1 MSISDEKKL
10 DINNTAFLVGVY
22 KKNDEKEECDQLLEE
37 LEELMQTMGVDV
49 AGKKAIRNQ
58 KPSARFLLT
67 SGKAEELFH
76 NVMEAEAGIIVFDA
90 DISPS
95 QQRNMERESCLAVI
109 DRREVIL
116 EIFSQR
122 ATTREAR
129 LQIDLARAEY
139 DLPRLTRAWTHL
151 SRQRGGTNMKG
162 EGERQIEL
170 DRRMVRA
177 RISRL
182 QKELVK
188 VRSQRATQRKQRR
201 KKPVPNAAIV
211 GYTNAGK
218 SSLLNRLTNAGI
230 LADDKL
236 FATLDP
242 TTRRILLNNNQELLL
257 TDTVGFIR
265 KLPHDL
271 VEAFKA
277 TLEETVV
284 ADFLIHVVDASDPD
298 ALQQMDTTFKVLNE
312 LDADT
317 KKTIIA
323 FNKID
328 QVEHSNRLASLRSAY
343 PDCIFISVKSGQGIE
358 LLQERMCELIEHKL
372 FDVELNIPFDR
383 FDLMALIHRQCQ
395 VHSEKYDDN
404 FIYVKCTAPNDLK
417 NEIEDYIVNATIPN
431 THRC

>member
-1 MSISDEKKL
+1 MSITDEKKL
-10 DINNTAFLVGVY
+10 DRDNNAFLVGVY
-22 KKNDEKEECDQLLEE
+22 QRNEEAQESAELLEE
-37 LEELMQTMGVDV
+37 LEELMQTLGIKVV
-49 AGKKAIRNQ
+49 GKKLIRNQ

-67 SGKAEELFH
+67 SGKAISLFQEAQEL
-76 NVMEAEAGIIVFDA
+76 EAGILVFDA

-151 SRQRGGTNMKG
+151 SRQRGATNMKG

-177 RISRL
+177 RITRM
-182 QKELVK
+182 QKELKK
-188 VRSQRATQRKQRR
+188 VRSQRDTMRKQRR
-201 KKPVPNAAIV
+201 KRPVPNAAIV

-218 SSLLNRLTNAGI
+218 SSLLNRLTKADI

-242 TTRRILLNNNQELLL
+242 TTRKVILKNNQELLL

-271 VEAFKA
+271 VDAFKA
-277 TLEETVV
+277 TLEETVL
-284 ADFLIHVVDASDPD
+284 ADFLIHVVDASNPD
-298 ALQQMDTTFKVLNE
+298 ALKHMKTTFDVLHE
-312 LDADT
+312 LEADT
-317 KKTIIA
+317 KNTIIA
-323 FNKID
+323 YNKID
-328 QVEHSNRLASLRSAY
+328 CVENNAVLANLRSQY
-343 PDCIFISVKSGQGIE
+343 PDCIFMSVKSGVGIE
-358 LLQERMCELIEHKL
+358 ELEEQMCQFLTHTLEDTKL
-372 FDVELNIPFDR
+372 HIPFDR
-383 FDLMALIHRQCQ
+383 FDIMAFLHRHCH
-395 VHSEKYDDN
+395 VHTEKYEDD
-404 FIYVKCTAPNDLK
+404 FISVSASVPSNKRELVKEFIQT
-417 NEIEDYIVNATIPN
+417 
-431 THRC
+431 

>member
-1 MSISDEKKL
+1 MSISDEKKI
-10 DINNTAFLVGVY
+10 DKNNTAFLVGIFQ
-22 KKNDEKEECDQLLEE
+22 KNEEKADCEELLDE
-37 LEELMQTMGVDV
+37 LEELMETMGVEV
-49 AGKKAIRNQ
+49 AGKKTVRNQ

-67 SGKAEELFH
+67 SGKAEELFQ
-76 NVMEAEAGIIVFDA
+76 NVIEAGAGILVLDTELT
-90 DISPS
+90 PS
-95 QQRNMERESCLAVI
+95 QQRNLERESGLAVI

-116 EIFSQR
+116 DIFSQR
-122 ATTREAR
+122 ATTREAK
-129 LQIDLARAEY
+129 LQIELAKAEY
-139 DLPRLTRAWTHL
+139 DLPRLARAWTHL
-151 SRQRGGTNMKG
+151 SRQRGAANMKG

-170 DRRMVRA
+170 DRRMVRS

-182 QKELVK
+182 QKELSK

-218 SSLLNRLTNAGI
+218 SSLLNRLTGAGI
-230 LADDKL
+230 LADNKL

-242 TTRRILLNNNQELLL
+242 TTRRITLNNNQELLL

-284 ADFLIHVVDASDPD
+284 ADFLIHLVDASDPD
-298 ALQQMDTTFKVLNE
+298 ALKHMDTTFSVLNE
-312 LDADT
+312 LNADT

-328 QVEHSNRLASLRSAY
+328 QLDYPAKLASLRCAY
-343 PDCIFISVKSGQGIE
+343 PDSIFISVKSGQGLE
-358 LLQERMCELIEHKL
+358 LLHERMCELLEHKL
-372 FDVELNIPFDR
+372 EEVELNLPFDR
-383 FDLMALIHRQCQ
+383 FDIMAKIHRLCHI
-395 VHSEKYDDN
+395 HSEKYEDSY
-404 FIYVKCTAPNDLK
+404 IYVACSAPQDFVR
-417 NEIEDYIVNATIPN
+417 EIEEYIVHATVPNA
-431 THRC
+431 HRC

>member
-1 MSISDEKKL
+1 MSITDEKKL
-10 DINNTAFLVGVY
+10 DRDNSSFLVGVY
-22 KKNDEKEECDQLLEE
+22 QKKEEAEEAAELIDE
-37 LEELMQTMGVDV
+37 LEELMQTLGIEVV
-49 AGKKAIRNQ
+49 GKKVIRNP

-67 SGKAEELFH
+67 SGKALELFQ
-76 NVMEAEAGIIVFDA
+76 EAQECEAGILVFDA

-95 QQRNMERESCLAVI
+95 QQRNMERESSLAVI

-151 SRQRGGTNMKG
+151 SRQRGATNMKG

-177 RISRL
+177 RITKM
-182 QKELVK
+182 QKELKK
-188 VRSQRATQRKQRR
+188 VRSQRDTMRKQRR
-201 KKPVPNAAIV
+201 KRPVPNAAIV

-218 SSLLNRLTNAGI
+218 SSLLNRLTDADI

-242 TTRRILLNNNQELLL
+242 TTRKVILDNNQELLL

-271 VEAFKA
+271 VDAFKA
-277 TLEETVV
+277 TLEETVL
-284 ADFLIHVVDASDPD
+284 ADFLIHVVDASNPD
-298 ALQQMDTTFKVLNE
+298 ALKHMKTTYDVLNE

-317 KKTIIA
+317 KNTIIA

-328 QVEHSNRLASLRSAY
+328 CVESNTILANLRSHY
-343 PDCIFISVKSGQGIE
+343 PDCIFMSVKSGVGITE
-358 LLQERMCELIEHKL
+358 LQEQMCQFLIHMLEEAELH
-372 FDVELNIPFDR
+372 IPFDR
-383 FDLMALIHRQCQ
+383 FDIMAFLHRHCH
-395 VHSEKYDDN
+395 VHTEKYEDD
-404 FIYVKCTAPNDLK
+404 FIAVSASIPSDKREQVKEFIST
-417 NEIEDYIVNATIPN
+417 
-431 THRC
+431 